1 MITFFFLISAQLRTN
16 EKRFGFFDELEC
28 RNEKDAL
35 ELVEE
40 ILRGRAEKEFGHR
53 KGEFTYNF
61 CIRSKYV
68 DGVKVE

>member
-1 MITFFFLISAQLRTN
+1 MTIYFFLVSAQLKTDK
-16 EKRFGFFDELEC
+16 KRFGFFDELEC

-40 ILRGRAEKEFGHR
+40 ILRGRAEKELGHK
-53 KGEFTYNF
+53 KGEFTYSF

-68 DGVKVE
+68 NGVKVE

>member
-1 MITFFFLISAQLRTN
+1 MIIYFFLVSAQLKTD
-16 EKRFGFFDELEC
+16 EKRFDFFDELEY

-40 ILRGRAEKEFGHR
+40 ILRGRAEKEFGHK
-53 KGEFTYNF
+53 KGVFSYSF